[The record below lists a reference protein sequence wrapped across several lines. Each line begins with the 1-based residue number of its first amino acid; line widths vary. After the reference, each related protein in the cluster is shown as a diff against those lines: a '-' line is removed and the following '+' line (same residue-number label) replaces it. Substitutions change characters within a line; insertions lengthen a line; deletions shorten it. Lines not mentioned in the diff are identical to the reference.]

1 MIVVTSMKRIKDGL
15 KHSKSPVMEDVLFF
29 VSMNWSI
36 DKDGFVVYKGVKLS
50 LTVEHLSDTRI
61 ITGVPSEKI
70 IEVCYQREIVDIR
83 NKKIDQIIKNEI

>member
-1 MIVVTSMKRIKDGL
+1 
-15 KHSKSPVMEDVLFF
+15 MEDVLFF

-61 ITGVPSEKI
+61 ITGVPIEKI

>member
-1 MIVVTSMKRIKDGL
+1 
-15 KHSKSPVMEDVLFF
+15 MEDVLFF

-61 ITGVPSEKI
+61 ITGFSSEKI
-70 IEVCYQREIVDIR
+70 IEICYQIEIIDIR
-83 NKKIDQIIKNEI
+83 NNRINEIIKPLD